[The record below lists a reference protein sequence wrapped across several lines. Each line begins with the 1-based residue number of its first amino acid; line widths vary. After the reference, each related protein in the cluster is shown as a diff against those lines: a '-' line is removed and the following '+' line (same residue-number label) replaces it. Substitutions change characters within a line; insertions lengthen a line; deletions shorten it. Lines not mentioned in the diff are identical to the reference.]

1 MEAMQVTSARVA
13 PQDLAAFC
21 LEAMRVSGLNE
32 EDARLT
38 AEVLVT
44 TDTWGTFTHG
54 TRQLR
59 GLMKNVR
66 LGAVDPAAIPEVT
79 GEGPSWALVD
89 AHAAMPP
96 ASAYQAM
103 QIAIEKARSDR
114 SCLRRGSERRALW
127 RSGLLCLPG
136 RTRRYDRPHDR

>member
-1 MEAMQVTSARVA
+1 MGVTTEVLGRDSAPRIQVAALTEFC
-13 PQDLAAFC
+13 LAA
-21 LEAMRVSGLNE
+21 MHRSGIGD

-44 TDTWGTFTHG
+44 TDTWGVFTHG

-66 LGAVDPAAIPEVT
+66 LGAVNPTTKPGVS

-89 AHAAMPP
+89 AHSAMPP
-96 ASAYQAM
+96 AVAYRLPADVRASLCGLAADVGLDPM
-103 QIAIEKARSDR
+103 QFSIS
-114 SCLRRGSERRALW
+114 L
-127 RSGLLCLPG
+127 
-136 RTRRYDRPHDR
+136 